1 MKWLAVAAT
10 IVVLAA
16 AAAAAALLLA
26 SRDSSSG
33 SAGSPPAGPY
43 RGSRPPA
50 GIRAPDFTLRDYRG
64 QTVRMASLRG
74 RIVLTTFLDSACHDT
89 CPIILAR
96 LARGLR
102 LLDPQTRR
110 SVTALAITVNPP
122 VDTPTHVRRFL
133 LERGALGQI
142 DYLLGSVRRL
152 RPTPATPISTPP
164 TSASSIATANGSR
177 PSMPPSTSGPR
188 TSLTTSGPRSS
199 KAADETNA
207 THGGIRGYAV
217 IPLWGIL

>member
-1 MKWLAVAAT
+1 MKWLAVAAG

-33 SAGSPPAGPY
+33 SARRPPSGPY

-64 QTVRMASLRG
+64 KTVRMATLRG
-74 RIVLTTFLDSACHDT
+74 RIVLTTFVDSACHEA

-110 SVTALAITVNPP
+110 VVTALAITVNPP
-122 VDTPTHVRRFL
+122 VDTPAHVRRFL
-133 LERGALGQI
+133 RERGALGEI
-142 DYLLGSVRRL
+142 DYLLGSVRQL
-152 RPTPATPISTPP
+152 RPVW
-164 TSASSIATANGSR
+164 
-177 PSMPPSTSGPR
+177 
-188 TSLTTSGPRSS
+188 
-199 KAADETNA
+199 KA
-207 THGGIRGYAV
+207 Y
-217 IPLWGIL
+217 GILPAVDTGNADVHSADVRVFDRRGEWVSTLHTAVDLTPENVAHDIRTALRQSS

>member
-33 SAGSPPAGPY
+33 SARRPPAGPY

-64 QTVRMASLRG
+64 KTVRMASLRG
-74 RIVLTTFLDSACHDT
+74 RIVLTTFVDSACHEA

-102 LLDPQTRR
+102 MLDPETRR
-110 SVTALAITVNPP
+110 VVTALAITVSPP
-122 VDTPTHVRRFL
+122 VDTRARVRRFL
-133 LERGALGQI
+133 RERGALGEI
-142 DYLLGSVRRL
+142 DYLLGGVRQL
-152 RPTPATPISTPP
+152 RPVW
-164 TSASSIATANGSR
+164 
-177 PSMPPSTSGPR
+177 
-188 TSLTTSGPRSS
+188 
-199 KAADETNA
+199 KA
-207 THGGIRGYAV
+207 Y
-217 IPLWGIL
+217 GILPAVDTGNADVHSADVRVFDRRGEWVSTLHTAVDLTPENVAHVIRTALRQSS

>member
-152 RPTPATPISTPP
+152 RPVW
-164 TSASSIATANGSR
+164 
-177 PSMPPSTSGPR
+177 
-188 TSLTTSGPRSS
+188 
-199 KAADETNA
+199 KA
-207 THGGIRGYAV
+207 Y
-217 IPLWGIL
+217 GILPAVDTGNADLHSADVRVFDRHGEWVSTLHAAVDLRPENVAHDIRTALQQSS